1 MDTAKPKRRGWKIV
15 LVVFLALVVIAAVA
29 VGIILSKTVLVK
41 HPELTGEPEV
51 GKWYRITPAGANGTA

>member
-1 MDTAKPKRRGWKIV
+1 MNSAKPKRRGWKIV
-15 LVVFLALVVIAAVA
+15 LIVFLAFMVIAAVA

-51 GKWYRITPAGANGTA
+51 GKW